1 MKHFPPL
8 DTNGFRK
15 CQINAINNL
24 DQSFADNRPKALVQM
39 AAGAGKTFT
48 AITAAYRLL
57 KYGKMKRILFLV
69 DTKGLGEQA
78 EREFLAYMPND
89 DPRSFSQIYGVRRL
103 KSSYIPN
110 DIQICIC
117 TIQRMYSILKGETLD
132 EKAEETPFAEYVTAE
147 SKAPK
152 EVVYNAKYPPEFFD
166 CIIVDE
172 CHRSIYNV
180 QPTSRNLYL
189 ENSDM
194 VGWIQIEGTSI
205 DYPVMQTPADP
216 NYYLKHDF
224 EKNYTDYGCPFM
236 QADCDAL
243 APSDNLIIYGHNM
256 KDGSMFAD
264 LAKYGSKDFW
274 QAHKIVRFDTALG
287 SSAYEIFAVIHTTVQ
302 ADAADAFPFYLFVD
316 AAAPEDFADYVSAC
330 QARALYDTGISA
342 EYGDKLLTLST
353 CDNITDNGR
362 LLVIAKQ
369 TKTE

>member
-1 MKHFPPL
+1 MKNFLYSLFIGLFGIAGLTSIAFLLMYAAQSKQQAHL
-8 DTNGFRK
+8 YR
-15 CQINAINNL
+15 NL
-24 DQSFADNRPKALVQM
+24 AAVRAQDVQQKIASQS
-39 AAGAGKTFT
+39 
-48 AITAAYRLL
+48 
-57 KYGKMKRILFLV
+57 
-69 DTKGLGEQA
+69 
-78 EREFLAYMPND
+78 
-89 DPRSFSQIYGVRRL
+89 SVR
-103 KSSYIPN
+103 
-110 DIQICIC
+110 
-117 TIQRMYSILKGETLD
+117 
-132 EKAEETPFAEYVTAE
+132 
-147 SKAPK
+147 
-152 EVVYNAKYPPEFFD
+152 
-166 CIIVDE
+166 
-172 CHRSIYNV
+172 
-180 QPTSRNLYL
+180 PTSRNLYL
-189 ENSDM
+189 ENPDM

-224 EKNYTDYGCPFM
+224 EKHYTDYGCPFM

-274 QAHKIVRFDTALG
+274 QAHKTVWFGTELG

-316 AAAPEDFADYVSAC
+316 AAIPEDFADYVSAC

-369 TKTE
+369 TETE